1 MKENYFSFWCK
12 PDFEVQKKEGAG
24 GTLYILIENKVTQ
37 KMSDIYIAPPPF
49 DQSSKIKVIPCTS
62 NKICCES
69 MLQCFRLCAPS
80 AIQHS
85 FDLYSLKWRNPLWL
99 SSNSH
104 FFFSYS
110 ESCLPEQEC
119 VFIGEWKLLKRHREV
134 SARPKMHI
142 FSIQVLW
149 NTTKVTVKE
158 IHFSIHT
165 TRSMSVFFSLLKS
178 KVHWVLA
185 TLNLTYAV
193 CSKQKKVG
201 NDFSQ

>member
-1 MKENYFSFWCK
+1 
-12 PDFEVQKKEGAG
+12 
-24 GTLYILIENKVTQ
+24 
-37 KMSDIYIAPPPF
+37 
-49 DQSSKIKVIPCTS
+49 
-62 NKICCES
+62 

-104 FFFSYS
+104 FFFSYI

-134 SARPKMHI
+134 LARPKMHI

-193 CSKQKKVG
+193 CSKQKKRWAMTFPNKRALKYNKKLLFIPIIWLTEFNLCIPEQMTKFTLKDSFKVIMLPPI
-201 NDFSQ
+201 

>member
-1 MKENYFSFWCK
+1 
-12 PDFEVQKKEGAG
+12 
-24 GTLYILIENKVTQ
+24 
-37 KMSDIYIAPPPF
+37 
-49 DQSSKIKVIPCTS
+49 
-62 NKICCES
+62 

-80 AIQHS
+80 AIQHG

-104 FFFSYS
+104 FFFSYI

-158 IHFSIHT
+158 INFSIHT
-165 TRSMSVFFSLLKS
+165 TRSMSVFFSLWNQRCTGYLQHLISHMQFAQS
-178 KVHWVLA
+178 K
-185 TLNLTYAV
+185 
-193 CSKQKKVG
+193 KKVG
-201 NDFSQ
+201 NDFPNKRALKYNKKIAFHPYHLINGIQSMYTRTTDKIHTKRTPLK

>member
-1 MKENYFSFWCK
+1 MWY
-12 PDFEVQKKEGAG
+12 
-24 GTLYILIENKVTQ
+24 LYR
-37 KMSDIYIAPPPF
+37 SPPF
-49 DQSSKIKVIPCTS
+49 NQSSKIKVIPCTS
-62 NKICCES
+62 NKICCEY

-80 AIQHS
+80 EIQHG

-134 SARPKMHI
+134 SAGPKMHI
-142 FSIQVLW
+142 FAIQVLW
-149 NTTKVTVKE
+149 NATKVTVKE

-178 KVHWVLA
+178 KVHCVQEYLQQLISHMQFA
-185 TLNLTYAV
+185 Q
-193 CSKQKKVG
+193 SKKRWAMTFSNKRAQK
-201 NDFSQ
+201 